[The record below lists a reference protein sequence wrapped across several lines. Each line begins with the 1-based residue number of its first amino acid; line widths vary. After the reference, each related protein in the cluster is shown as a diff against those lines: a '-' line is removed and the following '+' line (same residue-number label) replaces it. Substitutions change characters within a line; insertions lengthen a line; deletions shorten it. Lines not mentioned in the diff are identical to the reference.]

1 MDCNDGGCLTAA
13 AMFGVPGIRVLAA
26 GEVGGELHLLVETV
40 ERVGGCRSCGVVAA
54 AHRRREH
61 LLRDAPFGHRP
72 VVVMWRKRIFR
83 CVEATC
89 PVSMFSEE
97 HPLAGERAALTGRA
111 ITWAADALE
120 CDDTTVSALARRLG
134 VGWHT
139 LWRAVKVEAARRADR
154 PGRLDGVATLGV
166 DEHVWRPGRCGAGRE
181 VTVMVDLT
189 RGRDGRLRSRL
200 LDIVPGRS
208 GTAYKAWLDAQS
220 PAFRGGVK
228 HAALDPFR
236 GYATPC
242 ATACPTRSRCWTPST
257 SSSSAPKSSMR
268 SAAASSSRPC
278 TGADTSTTR
287 CTRSAACCD
296 TASST

>member
-13 AMFGVPGIRVLAA
+13 VMFGVAGIRVLAA

-40 ERVGGCRSCGVVAA
+40 ERVGGCRCCGVVAV

-83 CVEATC
+83 CAEAAC
-89 PVSMFSEE
+89 PVETFSEE
-97 HPLAGERAALTGRA
+97 HPLAGERAALTARA

-139 LWRAVKVEAARRADR
+139 VWRAVKVEATRRAAR
-154 PGRLDGVATLGV
+154 PGRLAGVATLGV
-166 DEHVWRPGRCGAGRE
+166 DEHVWRPGRYGAGRE

-189 RGRDGRLRSRL
+189 RGRDGRLAVAAAGHRPRPLRHRLQGVAGRPDPGVPPRRQARGARSVPRL
-200 LDIVPGRS
+200 RRAPRGACDP
-208 GTAYKAWLDAQS
+208 
-220 PAFRGGVK
+220 GGV
-228 HAALDPFR
+228 
-236 GYATPC
+236 
-242 ATACPTRSRCWTPST
+242 
-257 SSSSAPKSSMR
+257 
-268 SAAASSSRPC
+268 
-278 TGADTSTTR
+278 
-287 CTRSAACCD
+287 
-296 TASST
+296 